1 MAIPWVLGEM
11 PLRLGGGCFLLLLL
25 CIVICFFELVDFA
38 MDCAS
43 LFRGD
48 CRRDG
53 VSIETAVE
61 TLF

>member
-25 CIVICFFELVDFA
+25 CIVICFFELVD
-38 MDCAS
+38 CAS

-53 VSIETAVE
+53 VSIETAIE
-61 TLF
+61 SLF